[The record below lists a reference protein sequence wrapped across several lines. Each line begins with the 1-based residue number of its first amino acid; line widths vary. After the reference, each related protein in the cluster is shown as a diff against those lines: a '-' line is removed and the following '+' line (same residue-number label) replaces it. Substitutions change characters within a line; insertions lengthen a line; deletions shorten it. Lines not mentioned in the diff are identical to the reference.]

1 MIQEDIMKRLLLFR
15 LFAFSTL
22 ICLLLSAAMALP
34 VSADHNPS
42 ALKKD
47 DPATAELTFADL
59 GMVSE
64 QILADPVSE
73 YSLKFN
79 LPVDWVPTGSAVL
92 DLDFSAYF
100 SSLVP
105 QETASSIS
113 GLIGGNLSVSMNGSL
128 IHQATLQQSGS
139 QTVQIT
145 FDSALI
151 TAPKRGGSNE
161 LLIRWDGSSA
171 CLMNLLSSITLSP
184 QSKLSFTY
192 TVKTDGFSLSDFPV
206 PFVVEN
212 SLRPTSIKILLPAS
226 ASLGE
231 VRAALILAAGV
242 GQISQGHTKV
252 ELLPI
257 DAFQSNGTQ
266 NSNLILVATSE
277 KLQDPAIRSLGLLA
291 DLSAGQAEGIV
302 HVFKLAAGGS
312 GLIVSGDEEGIVKA
326 AQAVGADQVTPTQGD
341 ATMIVSAINPPAA
354 LTQSEDITLQE
365 LGVGEILLTP
375 SKGLDQSFDFFIPAG
390 KQVKGDS
397 SFDLVISHS
406 QQLDYLRSGLQLK
419 LNGSPL
425 VSLRLNDNTSNQ
437 NLFKLILPS
446 TLIHAGKNTI
456 EFIGEFNT
464 RDICSA
470 PNDATAWLR
479 VSSDSLLHL
488 PLEKNTANIL
498 DTKTFGDFP
507 EAFLSSPNLDNVTFV
522 ISPSDIA
529 SWQAAQKLAYQL
541 GAALPESSLLLAR
554 VTWSDAVDA
563 ALIDGADVILVGEPS
578 DQKMLTDKS
587 AFPSLIFN
595 PDNSLSSQSPLMLV
609 LQSGAEE
616 NTGYL
621 AIRGYAGEP
630 DRVMLAV
637 LGNTAAGINAA
648 ADRMASPAIS
658 ASNFALAADQNG
670 GANWLDEGIATGQVM
685 QSSGTPAE
693 TPVVKNTT
701 EQFRQGML
709 IWVLPLI
716 VVLLIVLIIFILSEA
731 RYNKV
736 KN

>member
-1 MIQEDIMKRLLLFR
+1 MIQEDMMKRLFLFR

-22 ICLLLSAAMALP
+22 ICLLLSAAGTLP
-34 VSADHNPS
+34 VSADFTPS
-42 ALKKD
+42 TAQKD
-47 DPATAELTFADL
+47 DPAAAVLTFADL
-59 GMVSE
+59 GMASE
-64 QILADPVSE
+64 QVLAGPVSE
-73 YSLKFN
+73 ASLKFN
-79 LPVDWVPTGSAVL
+79 LPVDWVPTGSVVL

-105 QETASSIS
+105 QETASFIS
-113 GLIGGNLSVSMNGSL
+113 GLVGGNLSVSMNGSL
-128 IHQATLQQSGS
+128 IHTATLQQSGS
-139 QTVQIT
+139 QTLQIT

-151 TAPKRGGSNE
+151 TTPKRGSSNE

-171 CLMNLLSSITLSP
+171 CLMNLFSSITLSP

-192 TVKTDGFSLSDFPV
+192 TEKANDFSLSDFPV

-212 SLRPTSIKILLPAS
+212 SIQPIPIKILLPAS

-231 VRAALILAAGV
+231 VRAALILAAGL
-242 GQISQGHTKV
+242 GQISQGHARV

-257 DAFQSNGTQ
+257 DAIQSTGTE

-277 KLQDPAIRSLGLLA
+277 KLQDPAIRSLGLSA
-291 DLSAGQAEGIV
+291 DLSAGKGEGIV
-302 HVFKLAAGGS
+302 HLFKLAAGGS

-326 AQAVGADQVTPTQGD
+326 AQAVGADQVTPTQGET
-341 ATMIVSAINPPAA
+341 TMSVSAVNPPAA
-354 LTQSEDITLQE
+354 LTESEDITLQE
-365 LGVGEILLTP
+365 LGVGEILLTTTQ
-375 SKGLDQSFDFFIPAG
+375 GLDPSFDFFIPAG

-437 NLFKLILPS
+437 SLFKLILPS

-456 EFIGEFNT
+456 EFAAEFNT

-479 VSSDSLLHL
+479 ISSDSLLHL

-507 EAFLSSPNLDNVTFV
+507 QAFLSSPNLDNVTFV
-522 ISPSDIA
+522 LSPSDFA
-529 SWQAAQKLAYQL
+529 SWQAAQKLAYHL
-541 GAALPESSLLLAR
+541 GAALPERSLILAR
-554 VTWSDAVDA
+554 VTWSNAVDTV
-563 ALIDGADVILVGEPS
+563 LIDGADVILVGKPS
-578 DQKMLTDKS
+578 DQKMLTDKGS
-587 AFPSLIFN
+587 FPSLIFN
-595 PDNSLSSQSPLMLV
+595 QDNSLSSASPLLLV

-630 DRVMLAV
+630 DRVMAAV
-637 LGNTAAGINAA
+637 LGSTAAGINAA
-648 ADRMASPAIS
+648 ADRITSPAIS
-658 ASNFALAADQNG
+658 ASNFALAAGQNG

-685 QSSGTPAE
+685 QPSGTTAE

-716 VVLLIVLIIFILSEA
+716 IVLLIILIIFILSEA

-736 KN
+736 KS